1 MERSETFGDI
11 FESECPSLEIAAYID
26 GELDAEAE
34 ARFESHLSTCRVCGQ
49 ELNDQKN
56 FINALN
62 GSLGSGLELPAD
74 FTRRVVASAE
84 SGVSGLRQ
92 GKERLSAMF
101 VCCALFFF
109 VLFTLGA
116 GAPGAFASALG
127 VFARAGAVASFL
139 AHVLYD
145 ISLGVVVI
153 LRTISGQPVFGA
165 AALFVMIPITIGL
178 AVRYSQARAS
188 RERIEYS
195 ESGSLF

>member
-1 MERSETFGDI
+1 MDQQETVENN
-11 FESECPSLEIAAYID
+11 FESDCPSVEIAAYID
-26 GELDAEAE
+26 GELDDAAEE
-34 ARFESHLSTCRVCGQ
+34 RFESHLSACRVCIQ

-62 GSLGSGLELPAD
+62 GSLDSGLELPSD
-74 FTRRVVASAE
+74 FTKRVVANAE
-84 SGVSGLRQ
+84 SGVSGLRH

-139 AHVLYD
+139 AHLLYD

-153 LRTISGQPVFGA
+153 LRTLAGQPIFGA
-165 AALFVMIPITIGL
+165 AALLVMIPVTVGL